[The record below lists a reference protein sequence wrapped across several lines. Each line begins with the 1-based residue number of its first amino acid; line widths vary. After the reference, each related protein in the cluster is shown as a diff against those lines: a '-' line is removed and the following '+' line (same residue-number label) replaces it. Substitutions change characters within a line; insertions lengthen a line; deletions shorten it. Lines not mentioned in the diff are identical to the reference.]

1 MKLILLGPPG
11 AGKGTQAAL
20 IAKEYDIA
28 HISTGDM
35 LRAAVKQGTELGRR
49 AESFMTKGELVPDEV
64 VIGIVAERLRQPEY
78 SKGYMLDGFPRTVAQ
93 AEALDKA
100 LSQSGERLDAVLSF
114 EVPDGEVVRRLG
126 GRRVCEK
133 CGATYGAVESDKCE
147 KCGGALITR
156 ADDQPDAIA
165 RRLQVYRAQTE
176 PLIDYY
182 DRTGILV
189 RIPATGSVEEIFGLV
204 KEQLEGIG
212 SCC

>member
-1 MKLILLGPPG
+1 MKLVLLGPPG

-20 IAKEYDIA
+20 IADEYDIP

-49 AESFMTKGELVPDEV
+49 AESYMTRGELVPDEV

-78 SKGYMLDGFPRTVAQ
+78 RKGYMLDGFPRTVAQ

-100 LSQSGERLDAVLSF
+100 LSESGESLDAVLSF
-114 EVPDGEVVRRLG
+114 EVPDPEVVRRLS

-133 CGATYGAVESDKCE
+133 CGATYGAVDSDTCE
-147 KCGGALITR
+147 KCGGNLITR
-156 ADDQPDAIA
+156 ADDRPEAIE

-176 PLIDYY
+176 PLIEYY
-182 DRTGILV
+182 DRTGKLIG
-189 RIPATGSVEEIFGLV
+189 IPATGSVEEIFGLV
-204 KEQLEGIG
+204 RKQLESIQ
-212 SCC
+212 